1 MNRNAI
7 LAVSIAAAS
16 LSLSAWLLGSGIR
29 NKGLRETVEVT
40 GLAEKN
46 FSSDLVVWRGSFN
59 KMNMSLKD
67 AYQML
72 KEDEAKV
79 KTYLKGK
86 GVHDSAIVFSA
97 VDINQEYDYQYYNG
111 ENHRT
116 FQGYRLTQSVK
127 VESKDVNGIERISRE
142 VTELIDQGVE
152 LNSQAPEYYYT
163 RLAELKLDLI
173 KRATDDA
180 KNRAQKISDAA
191 GAILGKLQKAD
202 MGIFQITGLHSS
214 EEFSWGGAFNTDSR
228 EKTARITVNLSYNL
242 R

>member
-1 MNRNAI
+1 
-7 LAVSIAAAS
+7 
-16 LSLSAWLLGSGIR
+16 
-29 NKGLRETVEVT
+29 VEVT

-46 FSSDLVVWRGSFN
+46 FSSDLIVWRGSFN

-67 AYQML
+67 AYQLL
-72 KEDEAKV
+72 KEDEARV
-79 KTYLKGK
+79 KAYLKSK

-97 VDINQEYDYQYYNG
+97 VDISQEYDYQYYNG

-116 FQGYRLTQSVK
+116 FQGYRLSQNVR
-127 VESKDVNGIERISRE
+127 VESKDVDGIERISRE

-152 LNSQAPEYYYT
+152 LNSQSPEYYYT

-173 KRATDDA
+173 KRATEDA
-180 KNRAQKISDAA
+180 KNRAQKIADAA
-191 GAILGKLQKAD
+191 GSGLGSLHRAD

-228 EKTARITVNLSYNL
+228 EKTARITVNLSYKL